1 MNFIH
6 VDYLVPVMV
15 CGHHLVLCDPWYNTF
30 PYLWF
35 PANLGVGGCSSQY
48 TRFHQSLFWCFCGGF
63 FGQLWGVGGEHDI
76 VVSVLVK
83 TIQRG
88 RRRVCCWFYF
98 SFVCFFKCYSICCCL
113 LGGGGGGLFSKA
125 EMRFQVLGCLTQRRK
140 TPTFKLQCSTRN
152 IHI

>member
-48 TRFHQSLFWCFCGGF
+48 TRFHQSLFWCFCGVF
-63 FGQLWGVGGEHDI
+63 FWSTLGSRGWTWYSCISFSQNHSEGSKQSLLL
-76 VVSVLVK
+76 VL
-83 TIQRG
+83 
-88 RRRVCCWFYF
+88 
-98 SFVCFFKCYSICCCL
+98 FFICLFFQMLQYLL